1 MGIMGRAVFYSPV
14 LHGLRHNVR
23 GCKGKLPA
31 LVHDLLHL
39 FIYIL
44 GKTLSHS
51 AQVEYVSPKIASTF
65 KTSLILSSI
74 PPPRI
79 TAFSLNFHA
88 RSPAGI
94 PHPLCM
100 RFLTETDFPPSEK
113 TKAAAV
119 AITPRLPRIFCCP
132 YHKVPAARVFQLIL
146 SQLFYTC
153 IKKIKNMPQIRQ
165 YADSSPE
172 KSVFPGSC

>member
-1 MGIMGRAVFYSPV
+1 MLFSRNACQRLEPVGIMGRAVFYSPV

-51 AQVEYVSPKIASTF
+51 AQVEYVFAENCFNVQNFAHFILHSAAANYGFLSKFSRPQSRRHPASVMYAFPDGNRLSTF
-65 KTSLILSSI
+65 GKKQS
-74 PPPRI
+74 
-79 TAFSLNFHA
+79 
-88 RSPAGI
+88 
-94 PHPLCM
+94 C
-100 RFLTETDFPPSEK
+100 
-113 TKAAAV
+113 AV

-132 YHKVPAARVFQLIL
+132 YHKVPAARVFSTYIITTFLYLHQ
-146 SQLFYTC
+146 
-153 IKKIKNMPQIRQ
+153 KN
-165 YADSSPE
+165 
-172 KSVFPGSC
+172 